1 MLSTL
6 ILLAV
11 AFALF
16 VALPLMIVSILLKVV
31 LGLVLLPFRLIAGVF
46 QVVFGLGAILFKLL
60 FGALGFLAFAV
71 AAILFVV
78 ALPLLPLL
86 LLGALVWVVAR
97 LIAGPSPARVTA

>member
-11 AFALF
+11 AFALV
-16 VALPLMIVSILLKVV
+16 VALPLLILSVFLKVI
-31 LGLVLLPFRLIAGVF
+31 LGLVLLPFRLVAGVLHL
-46 QVVFGLGAILFKLL
+46 VFGLGALLFKLL

-86 LLGALVWVVAR
+86 LLGAFVWAVIR
-97 LIAGPSPARVTA
+97 LLGGPARVTA